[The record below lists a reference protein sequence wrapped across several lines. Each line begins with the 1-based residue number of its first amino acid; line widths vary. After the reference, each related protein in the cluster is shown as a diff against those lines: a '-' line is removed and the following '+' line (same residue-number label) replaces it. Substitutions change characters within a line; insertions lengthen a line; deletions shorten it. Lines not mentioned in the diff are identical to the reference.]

1 MDTKDISSRAD
12 IQLLMEH
19 FYEKVK
25 RDDTIGIIFNE
36 IVPLDWDHHIPL
48 IVDFWETIL
57 LDNPVYK
64 SNAMEKH
71 FAINRIFPLKKE
83 HFDAWLALFYPT
95 IDENFNGPVADLAKK
110 RAASIAGLMQMKM
123 NAANNTSLL

>member
-12 IQLLMEH
+12 ILMLIEH

-25 RDDTIGIIFNE
+25 RDDTIGIIFTE
-36 IVPLDWDHHIPL
+36 IFPLDWDHHIPL

-71 FAINRIFPLKKE
+71 VAINKIFPLKKQ
-83 HFDAWLALFYPT
+83 HFDAWLALFFGT
-95 IDENFNGPVADLAKK
+95 IDEYFTGTVADLAKK
-110 RAASIAGLMQMKM
+110 RAASIAGLMQLKM
-123 NAANNTSLL
+123 NEANNSFI

>member
-1 MDTKDISSRAD
+1 MDIKDISTRKD
-12 IQLLMEH
+12 IQLLMEQ

-25 RDDTIGIIFNE
+25 RDATIGIIFNE

-64 SNAMEKH
+64 ANAMEKH
-71 FAINRIFPLKKE
+71 FDINRLYPLRKE
-83 HFDAWLALFYPT
+83 HFDAWLRLFFST
-95 IDENFNGPVADLAKK
+95 LDENFQGPVASLAKK
-110 RAASIAGLMQMKM
+110 RATSIAGLMQMRM
-123 NAANNTSLL
+123 DASNNTSIL

>member
-1 MDTKDISSRAD
+1 MDIKDISERAD
-12 IQLLMEH
+12 IQMLMEQ

-25 RDDTIGIIFNE
+25 LDNTIGVIFTK
-36 IVPLDWDHHIPL
+36 IVPLNWDHHIPL

-71 FAINRIFPLKKE
+71 FIVNKLFPLKKE
-83 HFDAWLALFYPT
+83 HFDAWLHLFT
-95 IDENFNGPVADLAKK
+95 ETTDLNFKGPVADLAKK
-110 RAASIAGLMQMKM
+110 RAMSIASLMQLKM
-123 NAANNTSLL
+123 NEASKSLL